1 MAGLIHFA
9 IYGAASFLSFTYLYA
24 LAFLPLINLLPGK
37 KKFPVA
43 LKAVTA
49 ILAAVA
55 VCFLFLVN
63 SVAKLVHNYSGMSY
77 TKSFTK
83 MLQTMEKE
91 YCLSSWKKI
100 DYGFLLNE

>member
-1 MAGLIHFA
+1 M
-9 IYGAASFLSFTYLYA
+9 
-24 LAFLPLINLLPGK
+24 
-37 KKFPVA
+37 
-43 LKAVTA
+43 
-49 ILAAVA
+49 AAVA

-100 DYGFLLNE
+100 DYGHLLNEYLPRVEEAEKNKDETAYAEVVTEVLYRFYD